1 MQELD
6 TGVLFAGRT
15 RTYNV
20 FMIYYVEDDANVR
33 DLALYALKAAG
44 LEACG
49 FESAEPF
56 RLACA
61 DSLPD
66 LVLLDIML
74 PGTDGLALLQELRSD
89 PSMRDVPV
97 MMLTAKGTEY
107 DKVVGL
113 DSGADDYLAKPFG
126 MMELVSRCKALLRRA
141 NRTPSP
147 TDELLTCGPISLDVA
162 AHEARCGD
170 AALELTL
177 KEFDLLAKLLRER
190 GHALTRPQLLEDV
203 WGITF
208 VGETR
213 TVDTHIQTLRRK
225 LNDAQPGAGDL
236 VETIRGV
243 GYRVKAGD

>member
-6 TGVLFAGRT
+6 TGALLTGHSRI
-15 RTYNV
+15 YNAS
-20 FMIYYVEDDANVR
+20 MIYYVEDDANVR

-56 RLACA
+56 HAACA
-61 DSLPD
+61 KLLPD

-74 PGTDGLALLQELRSD
+74 PGTDGLVLLQELRSD
-89 PSMRDVPV
+89 PSTQDIPV

-147 TDELLTCGPISLDVA
+147 AGEILTCGPIELDVA
-162 AHEARCGD
+162 AHEAHCGGTV
-170 AALELTL
+170 LELTL

-225 LNDAQPGAGDL
+225 LNSALPGAGDL